1 MTQHALF
8 MDGKDYNSSDFA
20 RLFDM
25 WFGTGVSKGYIN
37 DLKVS
42 PYFGN
47 TMQTIISPG
56 AATIMGK
63 GYIND
68 EAFLLTHDTAH
79 ATLDR
84 IDRVVIQMNLA
95 TRKMELLVKKG
106 VPAGLPVPPSLQQDD
121 IWWGG
126 GVVYEISLAQVR
138 ITKGKSFIDVTQITD
153 ERKYGDLQG
162 QTGLYAKKQLEPRKT
177 PKFYNQ
183 WVDYVE
189 YIGGAHE
196 KFRYWKDDFG
206 MVHMQGSA
214 WGGMYGNQI
223 AVLQLDEGYRPE
235 GNLYFSTTSVDG
247 KPQFMELKSNGMLV
261 FTAVFSS
268 TTASMIMGPVSFRP
282 AGV

>member
-1 MTQHALF
+1 

-189 YIGGAHE
+189 YIGERMRNSDIGKMILEWSICKGPHGVVCTE
-196 KFRYWKDDFG
+196 IRLLYYNLMKVIDQKVIYIF
-206 MVHMQGSA
+206 Q
-214 WGGMYGNQI
+214 Q
-223 AVLQLDEGYRPE
+223 LQLMVSH
-235 GNLYFSTTSVDG
+235 NLW
-247 KPQFMELKSNGMLV
+247 N
-261 FTAVFSS
+261 
-268 TTASMIMGPVSFRP
+268 
-282 AGV
+282 